1 MPDSVVVLAALAGLL
16 VGLAALCCC
25 LGEHAVPHGTGRI
38 LAAGS
43 AVAPAPVPD
52 MVVAGEPPDQDADGT
67 GDGCGHPGDHP
78 AAVVASG
85 SAVLRDLPATA
96 VGDIH
101 RPDFVVTGPS
111 SAVGGTAARA
121 PASHLLCIMRT

>member
-1 MPDSVVVLAALAGLL
+1 MPDSVVVLATLAGLL
-16 VGLAALCCC
+16 MGLAALCCC
-25 LGEHAVPHGTGRI
+25 FEGPAVAHGTGRI
-38 LAAGS
+38 TAVGS
-43 AVAPAPVPD
+43 AVAPDSVPD
-52 MVVAGEPPDQDADGT
+52 MVVAGDPPGQDADGT
-67 GDGCGHPGDHP
+67 GDACGHPGDHP

-85 SAVLRDLPATA
+85 GAVTRDLPATA

-101 RPDFVVTGPS
+101 RPGFVVTGPS